1 MLPTEPPDPTFSS
14 SSSRRVIEAVAKSL
28 LSSNLLIRLGLLRQG
43 VLSTRLFNEARSGD
57 FVAMRESDHNEP
69 DSPEPESSE
78 RSRVGAAAAMA
89 GTISGSVIGCLLA
102 GYATGEYFD
111 ANPGAAIVGL
121 AVGIVV
127 GFYNLAKVMG
137 LGK

>member
-1 MLPTEPPDPTFSS
+1 
-14 SSSRRVIEAVAKSL
+14 
-28 LSSNLLIRLGLLRQG
+28 
-43 VLSTRLFNEARSGD
+43 
-57 FVAMRESDHNEP
+57 MRESEHNEP
-69 DSPEPESSE
+69 DSPEPEGRE
-78 RSRVGAAAAMA
+78 GSRVGAAAAMA

-102 GYATGEYFD
+102 GYAAGEYFD

-127 GFYNLAKVMG
+127 GFYNLAKIMG